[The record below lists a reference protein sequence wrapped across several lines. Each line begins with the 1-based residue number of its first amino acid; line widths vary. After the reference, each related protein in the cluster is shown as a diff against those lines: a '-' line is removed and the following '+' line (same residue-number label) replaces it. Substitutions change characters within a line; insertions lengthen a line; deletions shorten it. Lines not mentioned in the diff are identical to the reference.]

1 MKKVTSNTLNKMV
14 IFSIGMIMGMF
25 VIGLTKST
33 YVVEKPIYTYVKT
46 SDWSKETN
54 PRKVAYFEHLVRTQ
68 P

>member
-1 MKKVTSNTLNKMV
+1 MKKVTSNTLNKMI

-46 SDWSKETN
+46 SDWSKKEFN
-54 PRKVAYFEHLVRTQ
+54 KRALGYYNHLYSTQ
-68 P
+68 

>member
-14 IFSIGMIMGMF
+14 IFSMGMIIGMF

-33 YVVEKPIYTYVKT
+33 YIAEKPIYTYVKT

-54 PRKVAYFEHLVRTQ
+54 PKKVAYYEHLVRTK